1 MPTPTLQTAVASY
14 EPYLRADGHLI
25 DPVIG
30 QPTQYS
36 TPYHALCQAVLALK
50 GDPARR
56 DQHLNNAVR
65 GFDAA
70 LTHLADP
77 AMPINIS
84 SVDRETGQVRRTNHR
99 DFFWPPLLKTYRIL
113 KSLGVPQAASFAGR
127 LAAVDILHAFRS
139 RPPSNWAMVWLSG
152 EWMRHKEGLSPFGLA
167 QIDEWLGIF
176 FQSHVLLDQGLYQ
189 EPGHPNSYDLFT
201 RYHMADMVL
210 DGYDGAWR
218 EQMETLM
225 QTGLVRSLSV
235 QLSDGSL
242 ASAYRST
249 GQTWTLGAQCA
260 YFTHAATYFQA
271 AGQPQRAAS
280 ARSAAGRAFASFGR
294 WQRPGSPYS
303 PVENLLPPAYRVG
316 YEGYTADGHYGNLAM
331 GFLAVAILGGFDEP
345 ASLESVTTPAQ
356 TFIEDDPT
364 YRAIARRGPYSLHAN
379 TFPSPRYDG
388 FGIVDLTFGPE
399 RRLHF
404 ASSVRH
410 LSSEKFYNLGLAVR
424 QEPGLSELLVI
435 AQQDP
440 NLIGAIEKGSTESSF
455 AFKARVK
462 GAPYIYEMAAQID
475 GDGVHIEERT
485 PDLIGPKTLLIPYLR
500 DGGWPETTQASI
512 DGSVIRLA
520 LGQEI
525 IRIQIEAEIEFA
537 LDLPHGYENRR
548 GLCGLLRID
557 LAGNLEGIH
566 YQVAIEA

>member
-84 SVDRETGQVRRTNHR
+84 GMERETGQVRRTNHR

-113 KSLGVPQAASFAGR
+113 KNLAAPQTASFAER
-127 LAAVDILHAFRS
+127 LAAVDILAAFRS

-152 EWMRHKEGLSPFGLA
+152 EWMRHKEGLSPFDLA

-176 FQSHVLLDQGLYQ
+176 FQNHVLLDQGLYQ

-218 EQMETLM
+218 DQMETLM
-225 QTGLVRSLSV
+225 QTGLARSLSV

-260 YFTHAATYFQA
+260 YFTHAANYFQT

-294 WQRPGSPYS
+294 WQRPGGPYS

-388 FGIVDLTFGPE
+388 FGIVDLTFGPD

-404 ASSVRH
+404 ASSARH

-512 DGSVIRLA
+512 DGSVIRLS